1 MITWQSMKYYLNK
14 NVLNIEEKKMKSK
27 YDSTLFYF
35 GLNVSQ
41 WEALSFNWPWYLYT
55 RPW

>member
-1 MITWQSMKYYLNK
+1 MKYYLNK

-41 WEALSFNWPWYLYT
+41 
-55 RPW
+55 